1 MACRPWYVLLPE
13 KERGEEGLLLH
24 TSPGVWVGG
33 IFEYREECS
42 LGGF

>member
-13 KERGEEGLLLH
+13 KERGEEGLLDTRHLE
-24 TSPGVWVGG
+24 SWVGG